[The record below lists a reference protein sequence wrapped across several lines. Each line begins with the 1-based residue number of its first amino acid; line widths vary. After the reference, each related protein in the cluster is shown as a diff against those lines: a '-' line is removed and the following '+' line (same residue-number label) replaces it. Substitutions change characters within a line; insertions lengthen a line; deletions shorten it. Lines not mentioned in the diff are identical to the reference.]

1 MTPIHFLYD
10 YISPYAFL
18 AWRSIH
24 ALAEAHGRTVEPQA
38 VLFAGF
44 LKALGHKGPAQ
55 IPGKRRY
62 VFKDCLR
69 TAAIKGIDLHPPP
82 RHPFNPLLA
91 LRVSGLD
98 MPPAT
103 RRALID
109 RLFDEAWGGGRGL
122 EDPAV
127 IAEHCAELGIENAL
141 TRAAEPEA
149 KTRLRTATDA
159 AIAAG
164 GFGVP
169 TLIIDGE
176 LFWGVDSFAHVE
188 RFLSG
193 DDPLPQERLAR
204 WEAQYGP

>member
-1 MTPIHFLYD
+1 MAPIRFLYD

-18 AWRSIH
+18 AWRKIH

-69 TAAIKGIDLHPPP
+69 TAAVEGIELHPPP

-91 LRVSGLD
+91 LRVSGLEMD
-98 MPPAT
+98 ADT

-109 RLFDEAWGGGRGL
+109 RLFDEAWGGGAGL

-127 IAEHCAELGIENAL
+127 IARHCAAL
-141 TRAAEPEA
+141 NITDALARAAEPEA
-149 KTRLRTATDA
+149 KQRLRDATDA
-159 AIAAG
+159 AIALG

-169 TLIIDGE
+169 TLLVDGE
-176 LFWGVDSFAHVE
+176 LFWGVDSFPHVE
-188 RFLSG
+188 RHLKG
-193 DDPLPQERLAR
+193 ADPLPKERLAK